1 MKVVRGTILSIVI
14 ILMFTGAC
22 FAQGKP
28 AITIGGSYWLAALD
42 YKESSDMNIDI
53 DPGNMYG
60 PYLNLRLGK
69 ITIGSSIF
77 LGGFKFNY
85 GNYIMPVTVG
95 GYSYD
100 AYGDMYV
107 AEITDYTPTVK
118 RTDINFS
125 LGYNLTRRISIF
137 GAYKS
142 MKLSR
147 DEETYTGDI
156 YTWDYIYDIYYYEG
170 QGDITTESFE
180 LKGSYYGGGIS
191 LLLPFVNSPLFGF
204 GSAAYLIANDENNSD
219 ITAVTAGLGYYSK
232 SGLSIMAGYRAD
244 LSGEGEGQE
253 KINGFMATIAYTVR

>member
-1 MKVVRGTILSIVI
+1 MKIVQGVIVSII
-14 ILMFTGAC
+14 IIFMFTGFC

-28 AITIGGSYWLAALD
+28 AITIGASYWRAALD
-42 YKESSDMNIDI
+42 YQESGDMNLDI

-60 PYLNLRLGK
+60 PYLNLRFGK

-85 GNYIMPVTVG
+85 GDYLMPVTVN

-107 AEITDYTPTVK
+107 AVISDYAPTVK

-142 MKLSR
+142 MKLKR
-147 DEETYTGDI
+147 DEETYTGNI
-156 YTWDYIYDIYYYEG
+156 YTWDYIYDIYYDEG
-170 QGDITTESFE
+170 QGEITTESFE
-180 LKGSYYGGGIS
+180 IKGGYYGGGLS
-191 LLLPFVNSPLFGF
+191 LLLPFVNSPLFAF
-204 GSAAYLIANDENNSD
+204 GSAAYLAANDKDNTD
-219 ITAVTAGLGYYSK
+219 ITAFTAGLGYYSK
-232 SGLSIMAGYRAD
+232 SGLTIMAGYRAD

-253 KINGFMATIAYTVR
+253 KINGFMATMAYTVR

>member
-1 MKVVRGTILSIVI
+1 MKVVRGVIVSIII
-14 ILMFTGAC
+14 ILMFTGFC

-28 AITIGGSYWLAALD
+28 AITIGASYWRAALD
-42 YKESSDMNIDI
+42 YKESEDMNVDV

-60 PYLNLRLGK
+60 PYLNLRFGK

-85 GNYIMPVTVG
+85 GSNYYMPVTVN

-100 AYGDMYV
+100 AYGDMYL
-107 AEITDYTPTVK
+107 AEIKDYAPTVK

-125 LGYNLTRRISIF
+125 LGINLTRRISLF

-142 MKLSR
+142 MKLTR

-156 YTWDYIYDIYYYEG
+156 YTWDYIYDILYYEG
-170 QGDITTESFE
+170 QGEITTESFE
-180 LKGSYYGGGIS
+180 IKGSYYGGGLS
-191 LLLPFVNSPLFGF
+191 LLLPFVNSPLFAF
-204 GSAAYLIANDENNSD
+204 GSAAYLAADDKDNSA
-219 ITAVTAGLGYYSK
+219 ITAVTAGLGFYSK

-244 LSGEGEGQE
+244 LSGEGEG
-253 KINGFMATIAYTVR
+253 